1 MTTQA
6 GNAWRVLLLLFLVN
20 LLNFFD
26 RTLPSV
32 VAEPMRKAWGLS
44 DLQLGLAGSA
54 FVVIY
59 AIAGVPLG
67 RMADSG
73 SRKKVLGW
81 GLIAWSGLTAAT
93 GAAWSYGSF
102 LLIRMGVG
110 VGEASCAPAATS
122 LIGDLFPSHKRAR
135 AMGVFMLGL
144 PFGLLAAFFIAGPMV
159 KAFGD
164 WRVPF
169 YFAALPGVLLAV
181 LVFFIRE
188 PGRGA
193 AESTPI
199 AAAAVARPI
208 RTLLA
213 IPTLRWVI
221 LSGLTVNFAVYAGNG
236 FLVALLQR
244 YFHLPIDQASII
256 TGLIVGLTGLAGL
269 TLGGVVADKLH
280 QRSERG
286 RLLFGAVSLA
296 IAAPLTWCALQVGS
310 DGISAFA
317 WLFGLGWLSYYSYY
331 TCVYPAVHDVV
342 QPRLRATAFSL
353 YFAGMYL
360 LGGAMGPLVVGAISD
375 HFAHAAMQAA
385 GGSDLNLFKAQGL
398 HDALFLIPWMFLLT
412 ALFVFLAARSFP
424 ADAAKMKREITV
436 GL

>member
-1 MTTQA
+1 MSTEA
-6 GNAWRVLLLLFLVN
+6 PNAWRVLFLLFLVN

-32 VAEPMRKAWGLS
+32 VVEPMRKEWGLS
-44 DLQLGLAGSA
+44 DLQVGLVGSA

-59 AIAGVPLG
+59 AIAGLPLG
-67 RMADSG
+67 RLADG
-73 SRKKVLGW
+73 GTRKTVLGW
-81 GLIAWSGLTAAT
+81 GLIVWSGLTAAC
-93 GAAWSYGSF
+93 GAAGSF
-102 LLIRMGVG
+102 ASFVLMRAGVG
-110 VGEASCAPAATS
+110 IGEASCAPAATS
-122 LIGDLFPSHKRAR
+122 LIGDLFPAHKRAR

-169 YFAALPGVLLAV
+169 YFAAVPGVVLA
-181 LVFFIRE
+181 LMVFAIRE

-193 AESTPI
+193 AEATPI

-244 YFHLPIDQASII
+244 YFHLPIDQASIF
-256 TGLIVGLTGLAGL
+256 TGGIVGLTGLVGL
-269 TLGGVVADKLH
+269 TVGGLLADKLH
-280 QRSERG
+280 ERSERG
-286 RLLFGAVSLA
+286 RLLLGAVSLA
-296 IAAPLTWCALQVGS
+296 VAAPLTWLALQVGS
-310 DGISAFA
+310 DGVKAFSF
-317 WLFGLGWLSYYSYY
+317 LFGLGWLSYYSYY

-342 QPRLRATAFSL
+342 QPRLRATAFAL

-375 HFAHAAMQAA
+375 HYAHAAMAAA
-385 GGSDLNLFKAQGL
+385 GGTDLNLFKAQGL

-424 ADAAKMKREITV
+424 ADAARMQREISV
-436 GL
+436 AL